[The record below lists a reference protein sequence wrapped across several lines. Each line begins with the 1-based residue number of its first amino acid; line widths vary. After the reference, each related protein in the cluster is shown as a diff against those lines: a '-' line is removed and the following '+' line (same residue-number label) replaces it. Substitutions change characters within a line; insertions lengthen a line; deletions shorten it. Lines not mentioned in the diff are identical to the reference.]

1 MLKFPYFPLV
11 HPVINVRNQLVGS
24 PFEKDVTI
32 ECNVEAS
39 PKSINYWI
47 KDVKDGKFEFYTY
60 SALNAFYTFL
70 LLDKRF
76 KMCCMVEKSW

>member
-1 MLKFPYFPLV
+1 M
-11 HPVINVRNQLVGS
+11 GS

-47 KDVKDGKFEFYTY
+47 KDVKDGKLPQAYSSMYIVIQAHIMYTH
-60 SALNAFYTFL
+60 
-70 LLDKRF
+70 R
-76 KMCCMVEKSW
+76 

>member
-1 MLKFPYFPLV
+1 MIETLFFLLYFLIYFAFISSETLKSIFFSVQILLV

-24 PFEKDVTI
+24 PFDKDVTI

-47 KDVKDGKFEFYTY
+47 KDTGKLLY
-60 SALNAFYTFL
+60 SA
-70 LLDKRF
+70 
-76 KMCCMVEKSW
+76 

>member
-1 MLKFPYFPLV
+1 MLKCFAV

-47 KDVKDGKFEFYTY
+47 KDVKDGKFLYR
-60 SALNAFYTFL
+60 L
-70 LLDKRF
+70 LYAVDTLLPTR
-76 KMCCMVEKSW
+76 